1 MKSYRDLISY
11 FIDGPNNGKVDA
23 PHQEPIPKSPPT
35 LGHASF
41 KPYLEPILKTKNWRE
56 DGPLYFPF
64 EKSFSPM
71 DIKIKIFN
79 EAAGEME
86 EQRIITPT
94 NASSRS
100 LFNQP
105 SSELDDLLPDG
116 AQRKDFLPAIRWA
129 IQLTIWKKAAVRS
142 LKEKCHAA
150 WAKWKNRNQ
159 KPSTT
164 QRNWEEDL
172 FNNKC
177 NVEDPAA
184 PWNQIDGGSAWESL
198 QASIKARRI
207 QDGMGRTS
215 RGSFEDEDENE
226 WEEITGDP
234 PFKGEL
240 FYPEVDDLLTE
251 GLRGALPLTCAK
263 SLTNS
268 SPLTA
273 AEFNVAREEIT
284 SAYNALKSVLD
295 DYYNYGLL
303 HYRPLGDANRS
314 WAQNNG
320 FTSEIFLKV
329 KEAIDRWSQV
339 YCMYTYPRLQDV
351 PGWVSGFGDILRSN
365 ASLHRQMQSLP
376 SCLLYK
382 MPLFPDLT
390 TINNKK
396 DGIVLITK
404 AVKDAADFLGN
415 VLEEYLR
422 KIDSSQPENKVIEE
436 VRARISRVL
445 GKEGSGLHGP
455 YPGPGPVKCTPVF
468 LMDDLR
474 KLPGYLIK
482 RLPTI
487 DSDGTYS
494 GNDFINAV
502 AVTYRD
508 NLLQAEDIISNIV
521 QFPED
526 ASVEK

>member
-11 FIDGPNNGKVDA
+11 FVDGPNNGKVDA

-41 KPYLEPILKTKNWRE
+41 KPYLEPLLKTKNWGE

-94 NASSRS
+94 NASNRS

-116 AQRKDFLPAIRWA
+116 AQRADFLPAIRWA

-184 PWNQIDGGSAWESL
+184 PWNQVSWGHPA
-198 QASIKARRI
+198 
-207 QDGMGRTS
+207 GRA
-215 RGSFEDEDENE
+215 DQLV
-226 WEEITGDP
+226 
-234 PFKGEL
+234 EL
-240 FYPEVDDLLTE
+240 FYPEVDDPLTE
-251 GLRGALPLTCAK
+251 GLGSIGDYKP
-263 SLTNS
+263 LTNS

-284 SAYNALKSVLD
+284 SAYNALKSVID

-365 ASLHRQMQSLP
+365 SSLHRQMQSLP

-382 MPLFPDLT
+382 MPLFPDLN
-390 TINNKK
+390 TINNKE
-396 DGIVLITK
+396 DGLVLITK
-404 AVKDAADFLGN
+404 TVNDTADFLGN

-436 VRARISRVL
+436 ARARISRVL
-445 GKEGSGLHGP
+445 GKEGNGLHGP

-474 KLPGYLIK
+474 KLPGYLVK
-482 RLPTI
+482 RLPTQ
-487 DSDGTYS
+487 DNDGTYA

-526 ASVEK
+526 ASIEK